1 MRKAALV
8 LIALV
13 SLTLSA
19 VAKAGESAKM
29 HVPPAASA
37 ELAQIKSLAGRWSGT
52 SQEVNGASQPARV
65 EYRVTSGG
73 SAVVETL
80 FAGTDHEMVSVYHD
94 RNGKLDITHY
104 CILGNQP
111 ELALTSATPG
121 RFELSLAADSNIN
134 TASEPHMHALT
145 LAWADADHL
154 TQTWTFYEQGK
165 AAGATTIILARE
177 QK

>member
-1 MRKAALV
+1 MKKTAVV
-8 LIALV
+8 LIAV
-13 SLTLSA
+13 ASLTLA
-19 VAKAGESAKM
+19 EVVKAGESAK
-29 HVPPAASA
+29 VPAPPAASV
-37 ELAQIKSLAGRWSGT
+37 ELAKIKLLAGYWSGT
-52 SQEVNGASQPARV
+52 SQEANGTTQPAKV

>member
-1 MRKAALV
+1 MKRSALS
-8 LIALV
+8 LIMLV
-13 SLTLSA
+13 IFIGPA
-19 VAKAGESAKM
+19 VAWAGESGKM
-29 HVPPAASA
+29 PKPPSASA
-37 ELAQIKSLAGRWSGT
+37 ELSQIKLLAGRWSGT
-52 SQEVNGASQPARV
+52 AHEADGSSKPAEV

-94 RNGKLDITHY
+94 RNGKLDMTHY
-104 CILGNQP
+104 CMLGNQP
-111 ELALTSATPG
+111 EMALESAAPG
-121 RFELSLAADSNIN
+121 RFKLSLAADSGIA
-134 TASEPHMHALT
+134 ASEPHMHGLI

-165 AAGATTIILARE
+165 TAGETTISLTRE